1 MLAGGRISAARAA
14 VNDLVDS
21 LGPWAEQL
29 VDGFGVPDV
38 VLDVPMLTTRAG
50 VEGVPEQ
57 NREEIAADLAA
68 SAGVADRVPNREVSG
83 DDAAGRQAAE

>member
-1 MLAGGRISAARAA
+1 
-14 VNDLVDS
+14 
-21 LGPWAEQL
+21 
-29 VDGFGVPDV
+29 
-38 VLDVPMLTTRAG
+38 MLTTRAG